1 MSGCSRWNSSVSS
14 WMSGIGGLA
23 TIATVTVPAPVP
35 PPAPAH
41 VQPPSPRT
49 PSSVSASAQRISP
62 PSRSYERFGAHS
74 SSMFAQEPGSC
85 QIERRDAHMSSRR
98 ETAGPAELGLSRFKV
113 ARMLDWARAT
123 GLVRIELDTRGEINL
138 DLSVRLRAAHG
149 LRHCVVIDA
158 PEDDEVLLRT
168 ALGRAAAELLTEIV
182 EPGDVLG
189 LAWARSLM
197 AMRTSLSRLPACD
210 VVQLTGALS
219 LPADDSSI
227 ELERDLARKSNGQGF
242 FYYAPMVLPDA
253 STARVLR
260 TQPDVARAIERYPD
274 VTKAVIGV
282 GAWRQGLSTVV
293 DALTERERRDMYA
306 LGVRSELSGVQ
317 LDGDGNPVTTPLTDR
332 LIGIDARQ
340 LHAVPDV
347 IAVAYGTPKVDAVRA
362 GIRGGFIT
370 SLVTHTAM
378 ASGLLQRA

>member
-1 MSGCSRWNSSVSS
+1 M
-14 WMSGIGGLA
+14 A
-23 TIATVTVPAPVP
+23 
-35 PPAPAH
+35 
-41 VQPPSPRT
+41 
-49 PSSVSASAQRISP
+49 
-62 PSRSYERFGAHS
+62 
-74 SSMFAQEPGSC
+74 
-85 QIERRDAHMSSRR
+85 RR
-98 ETAGPAELGLSRFKV
+98 ETAGPAALVLTATAARRFYLEGVSKSDIAAELGLSRFKV
-113 ARMLDWARAT
+113 ARMLDWAVES
-123 GLVRIELDTRGEINL
+123 GLVRIELDTPGELNL

-158 PEDDEVLLRT
+158 AEDDEVLLRS

-182 EPGDVLG
+182 EPGDVVG

-197 AMRTSLSRLPACD
+197 AMRTSLSTLPACD

-227 ELERDLARKSNGQGF
+227 ELVRDLARKSNGRGF

-253 STARVLR
+253 ATARALR
-260 TQPDVARAIERYPD
+260 TQPDIARAIERYPN

-282 GAWRQGLSTVV
+282 GAWEDGLSTVAG
-293 DALTERERRDMYA
+293 ALTEEERREIYD
-306 LGVRSELSGVQ
+306 LGVRGELSGVQ
-317 LDGDGNPVTTPLTDR
+317 IDGDGNPVRTPLTDR
-332 LIGIDARQ
+332 MIGIDADQ
-340 LHAVPDV
+340 LHAVPDI
-347 IAVAYGTPKVDAVRA
+347 IAVAYGTAKVDAVHA

>member
-1 MSGCSRWNSSVSS
+1 MAN
-14 WMSGIGGLA
+14 
-23 TIATVTVPAPVP
+23 
-35 PPAPAH
+35 
-41 VQPPSPRT
+41 
-49 PSSVSASAQRISP
+49 
-62 PSRSYERFGAHS
+62 
-74 SSMFAQEPGSC
+74 
-85 QIERRDAHMSSRR
+85 R
-98 ETAGPAELGLSRFKV
+98 ETAGPAALVLTATVARRFYLEGVSKSDIAAELGLSRFKV

-123 GLVRIELDTRGEINL
+123 GLVRIELDTRGQIDL
-138 DLSVRLRAAHG
+138 DLSVRLRAEHG

-168 ALGRAAAELLTEIV
+168 ALGRAAAELLAEIV

-197 AMRTSLSRLPACD
+197 AMRTALTRLPACD

-219 LPADDSSI
+219 LPSDDSSI
-227 ELERDLARKSNGQGF
+227 ELVRDLARKSNGQGF

-253 STARVLR
+253 ATARALR
-260 TQPDVARAIERYPD
+260 TQPDIARAVERYPD

-282 GAWRQGLSTVV
+282 GAWQQGLSTVV
-293 DALTERERRDMYA
+293 GALTEQERREIYD

-317 LDGDGNPVTTPLTDR
+317 IDGEGKPVTTPLTDR
-332 LIGIDARQ
+332 LIGIDADQ
-340 LHAVPDV
+340 LKAVPDV
-347 IAVAYGTPKVDAVRA
+347 IAVAYGTAKVDAVSA

-370 SLVTHTAM
+370 SLVTHTGM

>member
-1 MSGCSRWNSSVSS
+1 M
-14 WMSGIGGLA
+14 A
-23 TIATVTVPAPVP
+23 T
-35 PPAPAH
+35 
-41 VQPPSPRT
+41 
-49 PSSVSASAQRISP
+49 
-62 PSRSYERFGAHS
+62 EK
-74 SSMFAQEPGSC
+74 
-85 QIERRDAHMSSRR
+85 
-98 ETAGPAELGLSRFKV
+98 TAGPAALVLTATVARRYYLEGASKSDIAAELGISRFKV
-113 ARMLDWARAT
+113 ARLVERARAT
-123 GLVRIELDTRGEINL
+123 GIVRIELDARGEINL

-158 PEDDEVLLRT
+158 PEDDEVLLRN

-197 AMRTSLSRLPACD
+197 AMRTSLTGLPACD

-219 LPADDSSI
+219 LPSDDGSV
-227 ELERDLARKSNGQGF
+227 ELVRDLARRSKGQGF

-253 STARVLR
+253 ATARVLR
-260 TQPDVARAIERYPD
+260 TQPDVARAIERFPD

-293 DALTERERRDMYA
+293 GALTEQERREIYD

-317 LDGDGNPVTTPLTDR
+317 IDGEGNPVSTPLTDR
-332 LIGIDARQ
+332 LIGIDAGR
-340 LHAVPDV
+340 LHAVPEV
-347 IAVAYGTPKVDAVRA
+347 IALAYGTAKVDAVHA

-370 SLVTHTAM
+370 SLVTHSAM
-378 ASGLLQRA
+378 ARGLLRRA

>member
-1 MSGCSRWNSSVSS
+1 MANEKT
-14 WMSGIGGLA
+14 A
-23 TIATVTVPAPVP
+23 VTN
-35 PPAPAH
+35 
-41 VQPPSPRT
+41 
-49 PSSVSASAQRISP
+49 
-62 PSRSYERFGAHS
+62 EK
-74 SSMFAQEPGSC
+74 
-85 QIERRDAHMSSRR
+85 
-98 ETAGPAELGLSRFKV
+98 TAGPAALVLTATVARRYYLEGASKSDIAAELGLSRFKV
-113 ARMLDWARAT
+113 ARMLERARAT
-123 GLVRIELDTRGEINL
+123 GLVRIELDARGEINL
-138 DLSVRLRAAHG
+138 DLSVRLRGAYG

-158 PEDDEVLLRT
+158 PEDDDVLLRS

-197 AMRTSLSRLPACD
+197 AMRTSLTRLPACD

-227 ELERDLARKSNGQGF
+227 ELVRDLARRSKGQGF
-242 FYYAPMVLPDA
+242 FYYVPMVLPDA
-253 STARVLR
+253 ATARVLR

-293 DALTERERRDMYA
+293 GALTEQERREMYD

-317 LDGDGNPVTTPLTDR
+317 IDGAGQPVRTPLTDR
-332 LIGIDARQ
+332 LIGITAEQ
-340 LHAVPDV
+340 LHAVEDV
-347 IAVAYGTPKVDAVRA
+347 IAVAYGTAKVDAVRA

>member
-1 MSGCSRWNSSVSS
+1 MS
-14 WMSGIGGLA
+14 
-23 TIATVTVPAPVP
+23 AP
-35 PPAPAH
+35 
-41 VQPPSPRT
+41 
-49 PSSVSASAQRISP
+49 
-62 PSRSYERFGAHS
+62 
-74 SSMFAQEPGSC
+74 
-85 QIERRDAHMSSRR
+85 RD
-98 ETAGPAELGLSRFKV
+98 TAGPAELVLTATVARRFYLEGASKSDIAAEIGVSRFKV

-138 DLSVRLRAAHG
+138 DLSVSLRAAYG

-158 PEDDEVLLRT
+158 PEDDEALLRG
-168 ALGRAAAELLTEIV
+168 ALGRAAADLLTEIV

-197 AMRTSLSRLPACD
+197 AMRTSLTRLPACD

-227 ELERDLARKSNGQGF
+227 ELVRDLARASNGQGF

-253 STARVLR
+253 ATARALR
-260 TQPDVARAIERYPD
+260 TQPDIARAIGRYPD

-282 GAWRQGLSTVV
+282 GAWQHGLSTVV
-293 DALTERERRDMYA
+293 GALTEQERREIYD
-306 LGVRSELSGVQ
+306 LGVRGELSGVQ
-317 LDGDGNPVTTPLTDR
+317 IDGDGNSVTTPLTDR
-332 LIGIDARQ
+332 LIGIDAEQ

-347 IAVAYGTPKVDAVRA
+347 IAVAYGTAKADAVHA

-370 SLVTHTAM
+370 SVVTHSGL